1 MLKTLVAQKNL
12 DTFLNLLIY
21 LERRRIVD
29 LEKIDLEIFQLQ
41 PKMDCAI

>member
-12 DTFLNLLIY
+12 NTFLNLLIY

-29 LEKIDLEIFQLQ
+29 LEKIDLEISQLQ
-41 PKMDCAI
+41 TKMDCAI